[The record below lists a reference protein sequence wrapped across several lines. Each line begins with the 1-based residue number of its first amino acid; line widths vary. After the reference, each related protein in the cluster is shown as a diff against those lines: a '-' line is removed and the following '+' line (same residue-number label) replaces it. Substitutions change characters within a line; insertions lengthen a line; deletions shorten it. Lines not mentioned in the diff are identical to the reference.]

1 MGAFTHVIMSLL
13 NLQFLMMI
21 VKIVFCVLPG
31 VLGIFLL
38 ASSEESKRGMR
49 NSFCNS
55 LFGISNAIAFPKFAR
70 VLTIVGIIAIIYSVV
85 ATWFFLLRGF
95 F

>member
-1 MGAFTHVIMSLL
+1 MSLL
-13 NLQFLMMI
+13 NLQFFMLI

-31 VLGIFLL
+31 VLGIFLI
-38 ASSEESKRGMR
+38 ASSEETKRGMR

-70 VLTIVGIIAIIYSVV
+70 FLLIIGSIAIVYSIG

>member
-1 MGAFTHVIMSLL
+1 MSLL
-13 NLQFLMMI
+13 NLEFIILI

-31 VLGIFLL
+31 VLGIFLI
-38 ASSEESKRGMR
+38 ATSEESKRSMR

-55 LFGISNAIAFPKFAR
+55 LFGVNNAIAYPKFAR
-70 VLTIVGIIAIIYSVV
+70 ILIIVGVIAIVYSI
-85 ATWFFLLRGF
+85 ASSWFFLLRGF

>member
-1 MGAFTHVIMSLL
+1 MSAFTYAIMSLL
-13 NLQFLMMI
+13 NLQFLMLI

-49 NSFCNS
+49 NSFCNN

-70 VLTIVGIIAIIYSVV
+70 ALTIVGIIAIIYSVV
-85 ATWFFLLRGF
+85 TTWFFLLRDF

>member
-1 MGAFTHVIMSLL
+1 MSAFTYVIMSLL
-13 NLQFLMMI
+13 NLQFFMLI

-31 VLGIFLL
+31 VFGIFLL
-38 ASSEESKRGMR
+38 ASSEENKRGMR

-70 VLTIVGIIAIIYSVV
+70 VLTIVGIIAIVYSVGT
-85 ATWFFLLRGF
+85 TWFFLLRDF